1 MDPVEAL
8 YSSRMKIGGN
18 AQAATDNATLEKLLA
33 FTTDSD
39 SLINLDY
46 LERLVQDQYETVHMP
61 TGLPVID
68 LGVRTIQ
75 TRRL

>member
-1 MDPVEAL
+1 MDGPVEAL

-33 FTTDSD
+33 FTTDS
-39 SLINLDY
+39 LINLDN
-46 LERLVQDQYETVHMP
+46 LERLVQDQYETVHML

>member
-33 FTTDSD
+33 FTTDS
-39 SLINLDY
+39 LINLDN